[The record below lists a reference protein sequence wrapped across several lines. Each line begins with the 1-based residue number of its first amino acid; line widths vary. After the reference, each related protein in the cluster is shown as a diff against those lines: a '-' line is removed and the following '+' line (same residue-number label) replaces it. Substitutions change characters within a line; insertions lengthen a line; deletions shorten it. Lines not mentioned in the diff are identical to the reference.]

1 MIVVRQS
8 IHFMQPFEGRV
19 FCCGI
24 RGHSMSD
31 LNPIFTH
38 FVFELSIK
46 WLIKF
51 SWNTYFILLIFSGT
65 KQVQSFFEVL
75 QDTDR
80 TNLEYLGTK
89 MANCLITGS
98 PKYLS
103 ESAERWHNSHILWNV
118 SFHFTRRNKL
128 FNLPIVYF
136 TYKQRQFK
144 ILMRFKEKMKVEW
157 RSKGQ
162 REYSWLWGI

>member
-1 MIVVRQS
+1 M
-8 IHFMQPFEGRV
+8 
-19 FCCGI
+19 
-24 RGHSMSD
+24 
-31 LNPIFTH
+31 
-38 FVFELSIK
+38 SIK

-65 KQVQSFFEVL
+65 KYLLKGFSSFFEVL

-103 ESAERWHNSHILWNV
+103 ESAERWHNSHIPYIWLFWLCEILALLGQNGGKEIMAHINFGSPRVWAKITLLLKLSYYLKWQNV
-118 SFHFTRRNKL
+118 CRC
-128 FNLPIVYF
+128 IAC
-136 TYKQRQFK
+136 
-144 ILMRFKEKMKVEW
+144 ILVQSVKSNSVQK
-157 RSKGQ
+157 
-162 REYSWLWGI
+162 